1 MTAVRKYTAGNSE
14 KCKENP
20 HSGMFEDGAS
30 MSFSIC
36 SLHITWLIT
45 EYLSPHDF
53 TPLSVFVFFRI
64 FFALGFRVR
73 RDFSVNPV
81 KLFWVQMYRAKKT

>member
-1 MTAVRKYTAGNSE
+1 
-14 KCKENP
+14 
-20 HSGMFEDGAS
+20 

-45 EYLSPHDF
+45 EYLSPRDF
-53 TPLSVFVFFRI
+53 TPLSVFL

-73 RDFSVNPV
+73 CDFPVNRV
-81 KLFWVQMYRAKKT
+81 KLF